1 MTDPFVTVEAQL
13 ERDRWGRPLIIPAT
27 GTDRTP
33 RPYLRVTKLAGAP
46 DDTYNLQVWGEGM
59 AAQGV
64 AIRPDIAASVVA
76 ARAAITSRPNDYSGK
91 RALKDAVKEAK
102 EAAGAGVAARAGTTL
117 HSFTER
123 VDLGEELGYV
133 PLEYLRDVQAYQK
146 IMADYGIKVV
156 SVEQFT
162 VCDELEV
169 GGTPDR
175 VLDVG
180 DLEAPDGTKP
190 GIVIGDLKSG
200 KEVVK
205 YGSHKISIQLG
216 IYANSKIYKPS
227 GERLDL
233 PGNPS
238 KKWGLVIHLP
248 IHTGEASLVWMN
260 IEEGYKAA
268 VELARPI
275 LAWQKRSDLAHP
287 VAKVV
292 APPVTGDVLAKDDV
306 VLKIEAAKTLPELEQ
321 IYYTHMGVWTPAHT
335 DAATAQKKLLAA

>member
-1 MTDPFVTVEAQL
+1 MTDPFATVEAQL
-13 ERDRWGRPLIIPAT
+13 QRDRWGRPLIIPV
-27 GTDRTP
+27 GGGEP
-33 RPYLRVTKLAGAP
+33 RPYLRVTKLAGAV

-64 AIRPDIAASVVA
+64 AIRPDIQAAVLA
-76 ARAAITSRPNDYSGK
+76 ARAAIESRPNDYSGK

-102 EAAGAGVAARAGTTL
+102 DAAGAGTAARAGTTL

-123 VDLGEELGYV
+123 VDLGEDLGYI
-133 PLEYLRDVQAYQK
+133 PLDYLRDVQAYKQ
-146 IMADYGIKVV
+146 IMADYKIKVI
-156 SVEQFT
+156 SVEEFT
-162 VCDELEV
+162 VNDDLEV

-175 VLDVG
+175 ILDVG
-180 DLEAPDGTKP
+180 DLEAPDGTRP

-205 YGSHKISIQLG
+205 YGSHKISMQLG
-216 IYANSKIYKPS
+216 IYANSKVYKPS

-248 IHTGEASLVWMN
+248 IHTGEASLVWMDL
-260 IEEGYKAA
+260 EAGYDASVRLAA
-268 VELARPI
+268 PV
-275 LAWQKRSDLAHP
+275 LAWQKRKDLAFP

-292 APPVTGDVLAKDDV
+292 APPVVTEDGQAKDAITV
-306 VLKIEAAKTLPELEQ
+306 AIEGVKSLAELEAV
-321 IYYTHMGVWTPAHT
+321 YYASMASWTPAHT
-335 DAATAQKKLLAA
+335 DAATAKKKSLTA